1 LGRAYLAN
9 ERYEEALEQFKRS
22 INRVNHPGMTA
33 EDVVR
38 QLWSAGKNVT
48 DKGRYIAMVEKLMST
63 MPDNPTIQQ
72 LAALVEY
79 YRKQEQSD
87 KAKDAT
93 NR

>member
-1 LGRAYLAN
+1 
-9 ERYEEALEQFKRS
+9 
-22 INRVNHPGMTA
+22 
-33 EDVVR
+33 
-38 QLWSAGKNVT
+38 
-48 DKGRYIAMVEKLMST
+48 MVEKLMST